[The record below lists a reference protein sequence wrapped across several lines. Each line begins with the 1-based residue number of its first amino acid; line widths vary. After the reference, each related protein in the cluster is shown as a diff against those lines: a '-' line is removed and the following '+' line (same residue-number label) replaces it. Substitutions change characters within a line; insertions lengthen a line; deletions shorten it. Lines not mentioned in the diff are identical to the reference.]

1 MTVNKS
7 SSDLKKIE
15 ALIKE
20 SLVCRL
26 GINHGKTPYVIPLS
40 FGYRDNILYFHSGP
54 EGQKLNLIK
63 TDPNVCFEF
72 DRITEVLEDKNPCS
86 WDMKYQSIIGTG
98 KVAFIEKV
106 EDKIN
111 ALKIIILQYTDR
123 QMEIPEAQVIATTVF
138 QVAIDNM
145 TFKQNLAEIIE

>member
-40 FGYRDNILYFHSGP
+40 FGYLNNTLYFHSGP
-54 EGQKLNLIK
+54 EGQKLNLLK

-72 DRITEVLEDKNPCS
+72 DRISEVIEAKNPCS
-86 WDMKYQSIIGTG
+86 WDMNYQSIIGTG
-98 KVAFIEKV
+98 KVEFIEKM
-106 EDKIN
+106 EDKIK

-123 QMEIPEAQVIATTVF
+123 QMKIPEAQATAIIVF
-138 QVAIDNM
+138 QVTIDNM
-145 TFKQNLAEIIE
+145 TFKQNLA